1 MNIPDCNHT
10 SSPGEDSAALS
21 PAPNDPQGLSL
32 VTEPVRPDPGDQE
45 YAAGRPIESRQHAL
59 LYDEG
64 ECETSPGY
72 ERFQPRPDYQIP
84 VPAPIAPSG
93 LLESAKFAEDIL
105 YYHHLRDSS
114 PYGLLST
121 LSLNDIFQ
129 AEHLDGAFFHAALA
143 LSALSISVSNAPEPL
158 VAKASLHALDHFVT
172 ALGSI
177 RSAHLDDSDDQ
188 SAQAETFVLPQGRYM
203 AISWLATIIFLAY
216 FELQRGQLKLWY
228 IHCRA
233 ALAFLSQNLSSVRAS
248 AAGESL
254 TRSFARIASLLEI
267 YDRTYS
273 DISRIASTDVSE
285 SLMLSLANSPYHADR
300 LLCILPRV
308 IELEEKWRGNPQHDT
323 LWRQQAEHLVD
334 ELEAW
339 RENLPAAEAPLA
351 QDEDKGKS
359 FGIAEGPGFSVTP
372 LTLVD
377 ARDPVKAATSF
388 MHYLVSLL
396 RLQTFYSPS
405 SDRKSP
411 PNAAATVHLICRL
424 AAGVSFTSCTTVNAY
439 GHGMLPAMMNAY
451 YMTDSAGC
459 KEWIRGWIGRF
470 PREREGI
477 WNVRH
482 AERLLTYVDEEYG
495 RKGLRSGWRIIKV
508 RMVDLDEEATPQ
520 GDEEEKQ
527 GDRLAVEIYSR
538 NRMGW
543 SVDYVDIP

>member
-1 MNIPDCNHT
+1 MVERTIRRRNVTSRDRTGCVTCRARRLKCDEAKPDCNNCIRLNVQCGGYVRRLVFKDQTERFAAKHGQKDLSDKRRPVDGNNDTDRSAPGFGGVVRDLPSAGFDRLGPQSDHGQSSQRQITPEADALTMNIPDCNHT
-10 SSPGEDSAALS
+10 SPPSEDFAALS
-21 PAPNDPQGLSL
+21 PAPNDPQGLGPAA
-32 VTEPVRPDPGDQE
+32 EPVRPDTGDQG
-45 YAAGRPIESRQHAL
+45 YAAGGPIESRQHAL

-72 ERFQPRPDYQIP
+72 ERFRPRPDYQIP

-93 LLESAKFAEDIL
+93 LLESAKFAEDML

-121 LSLNDIFQ
+121 LFLNDIFQ

-177 RSAHLDDSDDQ
+177 RSAHLDDSDNQ

-203 AISWLATIIFLAY
+203 AISWLATIVFLAY

-339 RENLPAAEAPLA
+339 RESLPHAEAPLA
-351 QDEDKGKS
+351 QDEDKSKS

-372 LTLVD
+372 LTLVH

-411 PNAAATVHLICRL
+411 PTRQQRSTSSAA
-424 AAGVSFTSCTTVNAY
+424 
-439 GHGMLPAMMNAY
+439 
-451 YMTDSAGC
+451 
-459 KEWIRGWIGRF
+459 
-470 PREREGI
+470 
-477 WNVRH
+477 
-482 AERLLTYVDEEYG
+482 
-495 RKGLRSGWRIIKV
+495 
-508 RMVDLDEEATPQ
+508 
-520 GDEEEKQ
+520 
-527 GDRLAVEIYSR
+527 
-538 NRMGW
+538 
-543 SVDYVDIP
+543 